1 MYITGLHEVPR
12 VVKVLKTREQL
23 SGAKVGK
30 GESMLGVK
38 GALLAPYLFLVSTT
52 GNVFP
57 SLLRTHCSSLH
68 NKEKQFPM

>member
-38 GALLAPYLFLVSTT
+38 GALLAPFQISSALLCLAPL
-52 GNVFP
+52 P
-57 SLLRTHCSSLH
+57 SHEILKTDIASEAQ
-68 NKEKQFPM
+68 KG